1 MKIKINQTSDLV
13 KISIEGNLESTT
25 IKPFNDKIAN
35 IPSYGKNVEIDLAH
49 VDYIDS
55 SGVRALLTLSG
66 KMKDIDKT
74 INIINCSENIK
85 RILQLSSLQG
95 IL

>member
-1 MKIKINQTSDLV
+1 MV

-25 IKPFNDKIAN
+25 IKPFNDKISN
-35 IPSYGKNVEIDLAH
+35 IPGYGKNVEIDLAH

-66 KMKDIDKT
+66 KMKDIDKS

-95 IL
+95 II